1 MITANFEENYFAPI
15 IAAIPE
21 MEKFSKKKV
30 VEVEPPKKYGLLDLD
45 NYIYQLPDHRIARFP
60 LKQRD
65 ESKLLVYRNGKI
77 IHSQFKYIA
86 DFLSA
91 DSMLVFNNT
100 SVVKARLI
108 FHRLTGAKIEIF
120 CLEPADLNKDIT
132 ESLMQKGS
140 VIWKCLVGNKDKWKN
155 KEELELV
162 QPIGE
167 PDAGEQIFL
176 KCKPLE
182 SEDQYS
188 QVEFTWSENYTF
200 EQILNLFGH
209 TPIPPYLERADVAED
224 VETYQTVYAD
234 HKGAVAA
241 PTAGLHFS
249 PKVFD
254 QLEKKQLKKEYLTLH
269 VGAGTF
275 QPIKVADIT
284 KHKMHGEQIIF
295 TKENIANLCSH
306 TGKIVCVGTTSLRSV
321 ESLYWYGVNCI
332 IQKNDLL
339 PFIIDQEL
347 PYRTMELMPAKELP
361 GKNEVFSYLL
371 ESMEKQEK
379 NVLIGETSVFIYP
392 GYKFRVCNDLITN
405 YHQPQSSL
413 LLLIA
418 AFVGDDWKKMYREA
432 MSNGYRFLSYGDS
445 SLIFGS

>member
-1 MITANFEENYFAPI
+1 
-15 IAAIPE
+15 
-21 MEKFSKKKV
+21 MEKFSKKKSLAI
-30 VEVEPPKKYGLLDLD
+30 EPEPKYGILDLE
-45 NYIYQLPDHRIARFP
+45 NYKYQLLDHRIARFP

-65 ESKLLVYRNGKI
+65 ESKLLIYRDGKI
-77 IHSQFKYIA
+77 IHSQFKYIT
-86 DFLSA
+86 DFLITG
-91 DSMLVFNNT
+91 SMLVFNNT

-120 CLEPADLNKDIT
+120 CLEPADLDKDIT
-132 ESLMQKGS
+132 ESLMIKGS
-140 VIWKCLVGNKDKWKN
+140 VIWKCLVGNKDKWKHR
-155 KEELELV
+155 EELELL
-162 QPIGE
+162 Q
-167 PDAGEQIFL
+167 DQDGEQIFL

-182 SEDQYS
+182 DDDQYS
-188 QVEFTWSENYTF
+188 KIEFNWSDNYTF
-200 EQILNLFGH
+200 EQILSIFGH

-241 PTAGLHFS
+241 PTAGFHFT
-249 PKVFD
+249 PTVFERID
-254 QLEKKQLKKEYLTLH
+254 KKQMKKEYLTLH

-284 KHKMHGEQIIF
+284 RHKMHAEQIIF
-295 TKENIANLCSH
+295 TKENLENLLSH
-306 TGKIVCVGTTSLRSV
+306 DGRIVCVGTTSLRAL
-321 ESLYWYGVNCI
+321 ESLYWYGINCI
-332 IQKNDLL
+332 KQKDVYPDGL

-347 PYRTMELMPAKELP
+347 PYMLAEKELP
-361 GKNEVFSYLL
+361 GKTEVFRYLL
-371 ESMEKQEK
+371 DVMEKQKK
-379 NVLIGETSVFIYP
+379 NILIGETSIFIYP
-392 GYKFRVCNDLITN
+392 GYQFRVCNDLITN

-445 SLIFGS
+445 SLIFGK